1 MVARIFM
8 ATIDNQHRHVNWL
21 VLLIVALV
29 VIVPVGMVLAMAFAD
44 NSPSSDGDFGMM
56 GSWGGAWGLM
66 MIVPIAVVV
75 LIIIVL
81 VMVLTDRPAVQ
92 TYSSTCF
99 PPYAPSPPWSGDA
112 RSVLDRRLAA
122 GEVTVEEYNR
132 IKDELTRR

>member
-1 MVARIFM
+1 MRRSM
-8 ATIDNQHRHVNWL
+8 ATIENQHRPVNWL
-21 VLLIVALV
+21 VLLVVALV
-29 VIVPVGMVLAMAFAD
+29 VVVAVGMVLAMAFAD
-44 NSPSSDGDFGMM
+44 NSPSTDGDFGMM

-81 VMVLTDRPAVQ
+81 VIALTDRPGVPTYPAV
-92 TYSSTCF
+92 YS
-99 PPYAPSPPWSGDA
+99 PPYASAPPWSGDA

-132 IKDELTRR
+132 IKDELSRR